1 MNHYNAVIGALIRTK
16 SYRATKFISP
26 SQVISATRIV
36 IGGRIDGRGRRADIQ
51 VKVGSPN
58 YLQRLF
64 IRAAQK
70 AGEPF
75 PVRKIQLQ
83 PLPIRRG

>member
-1 MNHYNAVIGALIRTK
+1 MTHYNAVIGALIRTK
-16 SYRATKFISP
+16 SYRATKYISP
-26 SQVISATRIV
+26 SEVISATRIV
-36 IGGRIDGRGRRADIQ
+36 RGGRIDGRDRRTDIQ

-64 IRAAQK
+64 IKAAQK

-75 PVRKIQLQ
+75 PVRKVQLQ
-83 PLPIRRG
+83 PLPVKRG